1 MPSEQFDLPAILV
14 KALFHKMLE
23 IPADQTD
30 CSLRQPPGPLRSPLP
45 RISSSEHV
53 LHVRY
58 VSSRNI
64 NVFLRDT
71 HLQALVLIELVDLV
85 EHLVEGTYD
94 AWLGTCEAVAIIFQ
108 PEYLAIYEDFDGT
121 GDLLTLQGRQMW
133 FVEQEERVASWHLLA
148 FTCVALPVTEVTSLQ
163 AALSVLSSEFTSH
176 RGLSELGAL

>member
-1 MPSEQFDLPAILV
+1 MF
-14 KALFHKMLE
+14 
-23 IPADQTD
+23 
-30 CSLRQPPGPLRSPLP
+30 
-45 RISSSEHV
+45 
-53 LHVRY
+53 
-58 VSSRNI
+58 
-64 NVFLRDT
+64 FLRDT

-148 FTCVALPVTEVTSLQ
+148 FTCVALPVTEVTSLPS
-163 AALSVLSSEFTSH
+163 SVVGSFF
-176 RGLSELGAL
+176 